1 MTDEKKMAGDYEIKQ
16 SVHIGGRDIVIG
28 ENLNDPDGNYYLVAD
43 CEIVAI
49 FERYVDSVVS
59 SDYAEI
65 ASIFADRVS
74 EAAKMLCEER
84 DKLPEG
90 ASVILTAKN
99 CEPLGSQNLK
109 GKVIVIKPDVLYSER
124 QNAACQLYMAAGGNG
139 LRADAFGTAV
149 YCTRIYDKYETR
161 FERYDVLGTIE
172 PEKLPEWAKKGYEE
186 IQKSTKRKEKER

>member
-1 MTDEKKMAGDYEIKQ
+1 MTDEKRMAGDYVVKE
-16 SVHIGGRDIVIG
+16 SVHIGGKDIIIG
-28 ENLNDPDGNYYLVAD
+28 ENLSDPNGNYYLVAD
-43 CEIVAI
+43 CKQTAF
-49 FERYVDSVVS
+49 FESFTNCLVGK
-59 SDYAEI
+59 DYAEV
-65 ASIFADRVS
+65 AELFAHRVS

-84 DKLPEG
+84 DKLPKG
-90 ASVILTAKN
+90 ASVILTAKD

-109 GKVIVIKPDVLYSER
+109 GKVIVIKPDVMYSER
-124 QNAACQLYMAAGGNG
+124 QNAACQLYMATGGNG

-186 IQKSTKRKEKER
+186 IQKSRKNKEQER